1 MGLWV
6 TTEHAELGGVHWED
20 SPSCQPCFKAFL
32 WSALLSLLHW
42 RKNTFSLERWAKA
55 KTPSCLTQL
64 LCSSPHPT
72 WGYVCWC
79 GPHHTPPQTY
89 PSHFPNWF
97 AFCLFAFSH
106 SASPSAPLMPG
117 PVVDSPH
124 SFCTTP
130 SVSITL
136 VTMCMGCLPNSGLQA
151 SYQFQFRPRL
161 ACPRHCCSDVA
172 HIL

>member
-1 MGLWV
+1 
-6 TTEHAELGGVHWED
+6 
-20 SPSCQPCFKAFL
+20 
-32 WSALLSLLHW
+32 
-42 RKNTFSLERWAKA
+42 
-55 KTPSCLTQL
+55 
-64 LCSSPHPT
+64 
-72 WGYVCWC
+72 
-79 GPHHTPPQTY
+79 
-89 PSHFPNWF
+89 
-97 AFCLFAFSH
+97 
-106 SASPSAPLMPG
+106 MPG

-151 SYQFQFRPRL
+151 SYQFQSRPRL